1 MCLLQVACP
10 RLLAVCSLIGLASF
24 TPGYHTEYREETVF
38 DYYCSAA
45 LHNIK
50 RSKVLTALM
59 VATLALGIGSCMTTL
74 TVLRVLSGDPVPQKS
89 ANLFYPQIDPRP
101 IEGYNTLG
109 QTRPLPL
116 MTYVDAVNL
125 LHAKR
130 AKRQALVAMTSIK
143 ITPTKVGEHAFFNN
157 GVMTTSDF
165 FPMFDASFQY
175 GGGWREQ
182 DDRDRSEVVVISDFL
197 NNQLFGGV
205 NSVGRAIRINGHYLR
220 VVGVLKH
227 WAPQPRFYALEL
239 STRIY
244 GDGDAAFLPLT
255 TARTIGL
262 VPDAEKVVCWGNYD
276 FKRLESSPC
285 AWVGFWVELN
295 GPTEVAAYRA
305 FLSDY
310 VHDQIAAGQLERPE
324 ADLSGLLQWL
334 RVEHAVPDDVRLQ
347 VWLAFGFL
355 LVCIVNTVGL
365 LLAKNLRRSREIGIR
380 RALGATRRSIF
391 MQFMI
396 EAGVIGVVGGIV
408 GLAIAEL
415 GLWVVR
421 HQPSE
426 YASLATLDTQMFL
439 STFAVALA
447 TSLIAG
453 LLPAWRACSVT
464 PAPQLRAA

>member
-1 MCLLQVACP
+1 M
-10 RLLAVCSLIGLASF
+10 
-24 TPGYHTEYREETVF
+24 F
-38 DYYCSAA
+38 DYYCSVA
-45 LHNIK
+45 LRNIN

-59 VATLALGIGSCMTTL
+59 VTTLALGIGSCITTL

-89 ANLFYPQIDPRP
+89 ANLFYPQIDPKP
-101 IEGYNTLG
+101 IEGYTPG
-109 QTRPLPL
+109 QTRPLQI
-116 MTYVDAVNL
+116 MTYVDAINL

-130 AKRQALVAMTSIK
+130 AKRQAVVAITPIK
-143 ITPTKVGEHAFFNN
+143 ITPTKADERAFFNN

-165 FPMFDASFQY
+165 FPMFDVGFQY

-182 DDRDRSEVVVISDFL
+182 DDIDHSEVVVISDFL
-197 NNQLFGGV
+197 NDQLFGGID
-205 NSVGRAIRINGHYLR
+205 SVGKAVRINGHYLR
-220 VVGVLKH
+220 VVGVLKR

-239 STRIY
+239 GTRIY
-244 GDGDAAFLPLT
+244 GEGDAAFLPLT

-262 VPDAEKVVCWGNYD
+262 VPDAEKVDCWGNYD
-276 FKRLESSPC
+276 FKRLETSPC
-285 AWVGFWVELN
+285 AWLGFWVELN
-295 GPTEVAAYRA
+295 GPAEVAAYRT
-305 FLSDY
+305 FLSNY
-310 VHDQIAAGQLERPE
+310 VRDQIAAGHIERPE
-324 ADLSGLLQWL
+324 TDLYGLLQWL
-334 RVEHAVPDDVRLQ
+334 RIEHAVPDDVRLQ

-365 LLAKNLRRSREIGIR
+365 LLAKNLRRSREIGVR

-408 GLAIAEL
+408 GLAFAEL

-426 YASLATLDTQMFL
+426 YAKLATLDTQMFL
-439 STFAVALA
+439 STFAVALSA
-447 TSLIAG
+447 SLIAG

-464 PAPQLRAA
+464 PAPQLRSA